1 MPARLEQSL
10 HLAAQSILEG
20 SRFMAHIHFASPIG
34 RGLPTT
40 GWRGLLLAV
49 TVVHLLNGIAVTLAA
64 GSLFPTYV
72 LFPILWI
79 IGIVR
84 LRRGG
89 SSGIVWLGATSL
101 AFVLLHLPFT
111 VPELSNPTQ
120 LFVPTVIYNLASVI
134 TIVAAVMARRAS
146 RTGLQRATIAT

>member
-1 MPARLEQSL
+1 
-10 HLAAQSILEG
+10 
-20 SRFMAHIHFASPIG
+20 MAHIHLASPIG

-40 GWRGLLLAV
+40 GWRGVLLAV

-64 GSLFPTYV
+64 GSLYPTYV
-72 LFPILWI
+72 VFPILWI

-111 VPELSNPTQ
+111 VPEVWNPTQ
-120 LFVPTVIYNLASVI
+120 VFLPTVIYNLASVI

-146 RTGLQRATIAT
+146 RTTFQRATIATQG